1 MPDRFSM
8 HERVAIITGGGTGIG
23 RAAALVLAEHGADV
37 VLAGRRA
44 EPLESTAQEVG
55 ALGRRA
61 LVVPTDVTS
70 AVACRALVQTT
81 LGELGRL
88 DTVVNHAGGGS
99 TKSIM
104 KVTDEEWEHSI
115 ALNLSS
121 AWFLSRAAAE
131 PMIEQ
136 GRGTIVNI
144 SSGASLLAMPQAA
157 AYGAAKAGLNNLTG
171 SMAAAWTRKG
181 VRVNGIACGAVR
193 TPGLEEEAAAQGFD
207 VDRLGETNGAGRIG
221 EPEEIGSGILFFASD
236 ASSFCS
242 GQTLYMHGGPGP
254 AGV

>member
-1 MPDRFSM
+1 MGGKFSM
-8 HERVAIITGGGTGIG
+8 EDRVAIITGGGTGIG

-44 EPLESTAQEVG
+44 EPLESTASEVE
-55 ALGRRA
+55 AVGRRA

-70 AVACRALVQTT
+70 AAACAALVDATIN
-81 LGELGRL
+81 EFGRL
-88 DTVVNHAGGGS
+88 DALMNNAGGGL

-104 KVTDEEWEHSI
+104 KVTDEEWQQSI
-115 ALNLSS
+115 DLNLSS
-121 AWFLSRAAAE
+121 AWYLSRAAVG
-131 PMIEQ
+131 PMIE
-136 GRGTIVNI
+136 RGSGAIVNI
-144 SSGASLLAMPQAA
+144 SSGASLLSMPQAA

-181 VRVNGIACGAVR
+181 VRVNCIACGAIR
-193 TPGLEEEAAAQGFD
+193 TPGLEDEVKAQGYD
-207 VDRLGETNGAGRIG
+207 IDMLGQSNASGRIG
-221 EPEEIGSGILFFASD
+221 EPEEIGYGVLFFASD